1 MTASLARPE
10 DDRSSSHRR
19 GSVMVLALACLA
31 VASAIALSMLRAA
44 TTSHR
49 SLRSER
55 HLRQVECLLAAAT
68 ATAHAHLATGGP
80 DALATDRVI
89 LLEPAALTGVG
100 SARVTL
106 ARDIDAIPPAIR
118 VVVEYP
124 LEGPAT
130 IRRSRTVLHSSVAS
144 RIPEEPRP

>member
-1 MTASLARPE
+1 MTASLSRPAH
-10 DDRSSSHRR
+10 DRSSSRRR

-49 SLRSER
+49 SLRAER

-68 ATAHAHLATGGP
+68 ATAHVRLATGGP
-80 DALATDRVI
+80 DAADEVI
-89 LLEPAALTGVG
+89 LLEPDALTGVG

-106 ARDIDAIPPAIR
+106 GRDADANSPAIR

-124 LEGPAT
+124 LEGPVT
-130 IRRSRTVLHSSVAS
+130 IRRSRTVSHPSVAATT
-144 RIPEEPRP
+144 PEEPRP

>member
-1 MTASLARPE
+1 MTCQQSPSR
-10 DDRSSSHRR
+10 DTTRRR

-49 SLRSER
+49 ALRTER

-68 ATAHAHLATGGP
+68 ATAHARLATGGP
-80 DALATDRVI
+80 DALATDHLI
-89 LLEPAALTGVG
+89 LLDPAALTGVG

-106 ARDIDAIPPAIR
+106 ARDAIAIPPAVRI
-118 VVVEYP
+118 VVEYP
-124 LEGPAT
+124 LEGPVT
-130 IRRSRTVLHSSVAS
+130 IRRSRTVSHPSVAATT
-144 RIPEEPRP
+144 PEEPRP